1 MVLVTHDQHE
11 ARRVAELVGMQ
22 NHFQG
27 QFFQQG
33 ADDAPGFDRLM
44 WHGAS
49 LDERLSL
56 RVPDKKRLDPGAQM
70 SWVVA
75 GELLDLS
82 VHADPLALNTLACT
96 LREVLPL
103 GEISLCKSEPAQ
115 LPSQRITLNLSSAAL
130 RQLGAVP
137 GARLYLRIP
146 PAAAHIMPVRFGLRI
161 AVSRRVL
168 CQPCLGIK

>member
-1 MVLVTHDQHE
+1 M
-11 ARRVAELVGMQ
+11 G
-22 NHFQG
+22 
-27 QFFQQG
+27 
-33 ADDAPGFDRLM
+33 
-44 WHGAS
+44 HGAS

-56 RVPDKKRLDPGAQM
+56 RVPDKKRLDQGAQV

-82 VHADPLALNTLACT
+82 VHADPLALNNLACT

-115 LPSQRITLNLSSAAL
+115 LPSRRITLNLSSAAL

-137 GARLYLRIP
+137 RGAVVSAHSARGGAHHAGALRVEDRGQPTGALSTLFRYQIGRLSIYYGRKML
-146 PAAAHIMPVRFGLRI
+146 LN
-161 AVSRRVL
+161 
-168 CQPCLGIK
+168 